1 PPFTGKQLRS
11 QAFDEMLRIIREVE
25 PPKPST
31 KLSSSEELPAIAA
44 KRKLEPK
51 RLCKLVHGDLDWIVM
66 KCLAKERN
74 RRYETANGVASD
86 LERYLQEE
94 PVQAGP
100 PGAAYQLRKFARK
113 HKKPLAAAAAFV

>member
-1 PPFTGKQLRS
+1 MLWIFRE
-11 QAFDEMLRIIREVE
+11 FDPR
-25 PPKPST
+25 KPST
-31 KLSSSEELPAIAA
+31 KLSSAEELPAIAA

-51 RLCKLVHGDLDWIVM
+51 RLCRLVHGDLDWVVM

-74 RRYETANGVASD
+74 RRYETANGLASD

-113 HKKPLAAAAAFV
+113 HKKPLAATAVFVA